1 MKRRKKRPVEE
12 RFWSKVDKSGECWEW
27 LGSRTPV
34 GYGQFHVQ
42 EPKRTQLKAH
52 RVAYEYL
59 VGPIPEGLVIDH
71 KCHNRGCVNPAHLRP
86 VTDKQ
91 NQENRK
97 GASWQS
103 KTGIRGVSRH
113 TYLNGWVAQVQHYG
127 KSYNAG
133 LHKTLEAA
141 EAAVIAKRNELYT
154 HNDLDRK
161 SAA

>member
-1 MKRRKKRPVEE
+1 MIARRRKRPLAE
-12 RFWSKVDKSGECWEW
+12 RFWEKVDKSGDCWEW
-27 LGSRTPV
+27 LGSRV
-34 GYGQFHVQ
+34 WGYGQFHVS
-42 EPKRTQLKAH
+42 EPKRTSLKAH
-52 RVAYEYL
+52 RFAYEL
-59 VGPIPEGLVIDH
+59 AVGPIPEGLIIDH
-71 KCHNRGCVNPAHLRP
+71 MCHNKGCVNPSHLRP

-113 TYLNGWVAQVQHYG
+113 THLNGWVAAVQHHG
-127 KSYNAG
+127 KTYSAG

-161 SAA
+161 AAS